1 MLLSNRQSVL
11 GKVTRDTDLC
21 GLKEFATNN
30 KPMEGI
36 IMNRHLH
43 KGILVTVSIITAL
56 IFSVSGCGMFKSSQT
71 ADTGKSPVA
80 EKKAVVEKKADEQS
94 SPITGG
100 QIKSTTQSAAEG
112 QSKKMAP
119 TASEQQLNEMKK
131 APAVKGSGNQ
141 IKSASN
147 TYVVK
152 KGDCLWN
159 IAKAV
164 YNKPL
169 KWKAIYKANKKKIK
183 DPNLIY
189 PNQKLIIPDV
199 K

>member
-1 MLLSNRQSVL
+1 
-11 GKVTRDTDLC
+11 
-21 GLKEFATNN
+21 
-30 KPMEGI
+30 
-36 IMNRHLH
+36 MNRHLH

-56 IFSVSGCGMFKSSQT
+56 IFSVSGCGMFKSSKT
-71 ADTGKSPVA
+71 ASPEKPFVA
-80 EKKAVVEKKADEQS
+80 DNLYIGEKKTGEQPAS
-94 SPITGG
+94 VTD
-100 QIKSTTQSAAEG
+100 G
-112 QSKKMAP
+112 QSKSTSKSATGRKTKSMAQSD
-119 TASEQQLNEMKK
+119 SEQQMNGMKK
-131 APAVKGSGNQ
+131 APAAKGSGKQ
-141 IKSASN
+141 IKMAGN
-147 TYVVK
+147 IYVVK

>member
-1 MLLSNRQSVL
+1 
-11 GKVTRDTDLC
+11 
-21 GLKEFATNN
+21 
-30 KPMEGI
+30 
-36 IMNRHLH
+36 MNRHLH

-56 IFSVSGCGMFKSSQT
+56 IFSVSGCGMFKSSKT
-71 ADTGKSPVA
+71 ASPEKPFVADNLYIGEKKTGEQPAVDTGRQAKVMA
-80 EKKAVVEKKADEQS
+80 QS
-94 SPITGG
+94 T
-100 QIKSTTQSAAEG
+100 
-112 QSKKMAP
+112 
-119 TASEQQLNEMKK
+119 SEQQMSGMKK
-131 APAVKGSGNQ
+131 SRAAAAKGSGKQ
-141 IKSASN
+141 IKMAGN
-147 TYVVK
+147 IYVVK

>member
-1 MLLSNRQSVL
+1 
-11 GKVTRDTDLC
+11 
-21 GLKEFATNN
+21 
-30 KPMEGI
+30 
-36 IMNRHLH
+36 MNRYLH
-43 KGILVTVSIITAL
+43 KGVIVTVSIITAL
-56 IFSVSGCGMFKSSQT
+56 IFSVSGCGMFKSSKT
-71 ADTGKSPVA
+71 AEKGKSPVA
-80 EKKAVVEKKADEQS
+80 EKSSVVGMKADEQS
-94 SPITGG
+94 APVTDG
-100 QIKSTTQSAAEG
+100 KSKLTDRSSTSRKTKVMAQSD
-112 QSKKMAP
+112 
-119 TASEQQLNEMKK
+119 SEQQMNGMKK
-131 APAVKGSGNQ
+131 SPAAKGSGKQ
-141 IKSASN
+141 IKMAGN
-147 TYVVK
+147 MYVVK

>member
-1 MLLSNRQSVL
+1 
-11 GKVTRDTDLC
+11 
-21 GLKEFATNN
+21 
-30 KPMEGI
+30 
-36 IMNRHLH
+36 MNRHLH

-56 IFSVSGCGMFKSSQT
+56 IFSVSGCGMFKSSKT
-71 ADTGKSPVA
+71 ASPEKPFVADNVYTG
-80 EKKAVVEKKADEQS
+80 EKKTDKQS
-94 SPITGG
+94 ASVTDG
-100 QIKSTTQSAAEG
+100 QTKSTDRSSTSRKTKVMAQSD
-112 QSKKMAP
+112 
-119 TASEQQLNEMKK
+119 SEQQMNGMKK
-131 APAVKGSGNQ
+131 SPAAKGSGKK
-141 IKSASN
+141 IKMAGN
-147 TYVVK
+147 IYIVK

-159 IAKAV
+159 IAKTV